1 MARAQPPRPA
11 RLPHPVAER
20 APAQAVALVLVA
32 ISSLQVG
39 AAIGATL
46 FDDVGAAGAALLRLA
61 WAGTIM
67 LVVTRPRIAGRSAP
81 ALRLV
86 VPFALVLGGMNLCIY
101 EAIDRIPL
109 GVAVTIEFAGP
120 LGLAVALSR
129 RRSDLAW
136 AALAAAG
143 VVLLADPAG
152 GGTDAVGVALALVA
166 AGCWAAYILIA
177 QRAGRVFGGRDGLAL
192 AMALSVLVPLAPGLA
207 AGGVDLL
214 HPATLAIAAAVAI
227 MSSVVPYSLE
237 TEALRTLP
245 AHVFGVLMSL
255 EPAVAALAGLAVLG
269 QGLSMRDAL
278 AIGLV
283 VVASVGVTRRAAATP
298 RD

>member
-1 MARAQPPRPA
+1 MVPVARDPA
-11 RLPHPVAER
+11 RPFVADP
-20 APAQAVALVLVA
+20 APAQAVALVFVA

-67 LVVTRPRIAGRSAP
+67 LLVVRPRARGRTARER
-81 ALRLV
+81 RLV
-86 VPFALVLGGMNLCIY
+86 GLFALVLGAMNLCIY

-120 LGLAVALSR
+120 LGVAVALSR
-129 RRSDLAW
+129 RRADLAW
-136 AALAAAG
+136 AAVAAAG
-143 VVLLADPAG
+143 VVLLADPGG

-166 AGCWAAYILIA
+166 AASWGAYILIA
-177 QRAGRVFGGRDGLAL
+177 QRAGRVFAGRDGLAL
-192 AMALSVLVPLAPGLA
+192 AMAASVLVPLAPGLA
-207 AGGVDLL
+207 AGGADLL
-214 HPATLAIAAAVAI
+214 HPATLAIAAAVAV

-237 TEALRTLP
+237 TEALRVLP

-269 QGLSMRDAL
+269 QSLSARDVV
-278 AIGLV
+278 AIALV
-283 VVASVGVTRRAAATP
+283 VVASVGVTRRAAAAP